1 MQIYACINNS
11 LCFNNQTCF
20 MRCDEFKIY
29 NLLLIFVVTF
39 LVLENVVFRMRNEGS
54 LNSIQV
60 IIMYFSWDSIQLKSY
75 FLTLIIK
82 NTDKFKL
89 KQFHGKIIYWVYPN
103 IILLRI
109 FHTPIIGY
117 WVFHADIEL
126 VSQDEFIIIS

>member
-1 MQIYACINNS
+1 MSPLFIIMQIYACINNS

-89 KQFHGKIIYWVYPN
+89 KQFHGKITYWVYPN

-117 WVFHADIEL
+117 
-126 VSQDEFIIIS
+126 